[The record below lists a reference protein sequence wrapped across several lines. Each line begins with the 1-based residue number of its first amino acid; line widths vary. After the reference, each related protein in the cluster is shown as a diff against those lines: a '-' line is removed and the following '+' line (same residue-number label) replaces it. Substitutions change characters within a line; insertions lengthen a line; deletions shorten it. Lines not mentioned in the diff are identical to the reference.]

1 MASSPATARDCSLA
15 SRGGVDGDGG
25 EQQFR
30 NVGGVPETTETKAG
44 RAAERHLGQQSGA
57 PSASSEVAR
66 RCGSIPGR
74 WALNLGLVNLPG
86 YSPDF
91 NADDAVWGWVRDET
105 TGNLCL
111 GTVSRV
117 QERVGSFLAALAS
130 RKDDVKRRCRTVL
143 QSRAESFLR
152 ARRPDSLSPANAYST
167 LALA

>member
-1 MASSPATARDCSLA
+1 M
-15 SRGGVDGDGG
+15 
-25 EQQFR
+25 
-30 NVGGVPETTETKAG
+30 
-44 RAAERHLGQQSGA
+44 
-57 PSASSEVAR
+57 
-66 RCGSIPGR
+66 
-74 WALNLGLVNLPG
+74 NLPG

-117 QERVGSFLAALAS
+117 HERVGSFLAALAS
-130 RKDDVKRRCRTVL
+130 RKDDAKRRCRTVL

-152 ARRPDSLSPANAYST
+152 ARRPDSLSPANAHPT